1 MMLFSP
7 PRCDFRVLS
16 ASGRQTAAVPFTL
29 QAPSVLSWLT
39 DSLSTSSSPSPSPC
53 TRQVADAPFS
63 RRNSQTQSSPQSTS
77 SNNNEE
83 QQRSFADK
91 MSFEYEYYQ
100 CSPRSPAFEPILGSI
115 TEAAEFDDDS
125 DIEIEAKAVRP
136 SLTKIDSASHDVPE
150 AFIPEISIGEPELTT
165 KSARGTVIQF
175 ARMTTA
181 KATSVRRV
189 LRKVLEADK
198 VRRRKVLKVYLKAL
212 TFLHYMLKAHDRY
225 GSAMMTTGMYMP
237 R

>member
-1 MMLFSP
+1 
-7 PRCDFRVLS
+7 
-16 ASGRQTAAVPFTL
+16 
-29 QAPSVLSWLT
+29 
-39 DSLSTSSSPSPSPC
+39 
-53 TRQVADAPFS
+53 
-63 RRNSQTQSSPQSTS
+63 
-77 SNNNEE
+77 
-83 QQRSFADK
+83 
-91 MSFEYEYYQ
+91 MSFEYEFYQ

-115 TEAAEFDDDS
+115 TEASELDDES
-125 DIEIEAKAVRP
+125 DIDVEVKLARP
-136 SLTKIDSASHDVPE
+136 SLTKIDSATQDVPE
-150 AFIPEISIGEPELTT
+150 AFIPDISIGEPELTT
-165 KSARGTVIQF
+165 KTAKGTVIQF

-198 VRRRKVLKVYLKAL
+198 IRRRKVLKIYLKAL

>member
-1 MMLFSP
+1 
-7 PRCDFRVLS
+7 
-16 ASGRQTAAVPFTL
+16 
-29 QAPSVLSWLT
+29 
-39 DSLSTSSSPSPSPC
+39 
-53 TRQVADAPFS
+53 
-63 RRNSQTQSSPQSTS
+63 
-77 SNNNEE
+77 
-83 QQRSFADK
+83 
-91 MSFEYEYYQ
+91 MSFDYDYYQ

-115 TEAAEFDDDS
+115 TEAAEFDEGSNDV
-125 DIEIEAKAVRP
+125 EAKPVRP
-136 SLTKIDSASHDVPE
+136 SLTKIDSASQDVPE
-150 AFIPEISIGEPELTT
+150 AFIPDITIGEPELTT
-165 KSARGTVIQF
+165 KAARGTVIQF

-212 TFLHYMLKAHDRY
+212 TFLRYMLKAHDRY

>member
-1 MMLFSP
+1 
-7 PRCDFRVLS
+7 
-16 ASGRQTAAVPFTL
+16 
-29 QAPSVLSWLT
+29 
-39 DSLSTSSSPSPSPC
+39 
-53 TRQVADAPFS
+53 
-63 RRNSQTQSSPQSTS
+63 
-77 SNNNEE
+77 
-83 QQRSFADK
+83 
-91 MSFEYEYYQ
+91 MSFEYEFYQ

-115 TEAAEFDDDS
+115 TEASELDDES
-125 DIEIEAKAVRP
+125 DIEVEVKLARP
-136 SLTKIDSASHDVPE
+136 SLTKIDSATQDVPE
-150 AFIPEISIGEPELTT
+150 AFIPDISIGEPELTT
-165 KSARGTVIQF
+165 KTAKGTVIQF

-198 VRRRKVLKVYLKAL
+198 VRRRKVLKIYLKAL

>member
-7 PRCDFRVLS
+7 PRCDFRVPS
-16 ASGRQTAAVPFTL
+16 TSGRQTVPAVFTS
-29 QAPSVLSWLT
+29 QTPSVLAWLV
-39 DSLSTSSSPSPSPC
+39 DSLSASPSPRS
-53 TRQVADAPFS
+53 RQSTNVPSS
-63 RRNSQTQSSPQSTS
+63 RRNSHPQTSPHSTPS
-77 SNNNEE
+77 RDNKNRRNSL
-83 QQRSFADK
+83 SDK
-91 MSFEYEYYQ
+91 MSFDYEHYQ

-115 TEAAEFDDDS
+115 TEAAEFEDES
-125 DIEIEAKAVRP
+125 DVDVEAKPVRP
-136 SLTKIDSASHDVPE
+136 SLTKIDSASQDVPE
-150 AFIPEISIGEPELTT
+150 AFIPDISIGEPELTT
-165 KSARGTVIQF
+165 KTAKGTVIQF

-198 VRRRKVLKVYLKAL
+198 VRRRKALKIYLKAI
-212 TFLHYMLKAHDRY
+212 TFLRYMLKAHDRY